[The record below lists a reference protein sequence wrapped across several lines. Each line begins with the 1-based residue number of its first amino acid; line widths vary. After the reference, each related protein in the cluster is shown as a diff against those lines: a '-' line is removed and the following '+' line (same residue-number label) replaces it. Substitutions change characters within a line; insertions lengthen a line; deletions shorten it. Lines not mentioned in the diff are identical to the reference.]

1 MNDTSDGRLIFILP
15 YQDHML
21 VGTTDDMQ
29 AVEEYPKAQEED
41 ISFLKSEMARI
52 FGEDFDF
59 EKNLKSKFAGLR
71 PLWLETPIPQSEYE
85 EKVKNLKS
93 KDLWRS
99 HIIKIADSGLIS
111 LLGGKWTSYRVMGEE
126 TVDKAIK
133 THKLIDLQNEKS
145 QVVGLKLLGGYSKL
159 ELKEKMV
166 LSAEDIATKYWN
178 QLFYLSDTPKD
189 IAERLIENYGPIC
202 KCLK

>member
-99 HIIKIADSGLIS
+99 HIIEIADSGLIS